1 MSGISQLGMRKLQ
14 SWNPSILIGRLV
26 ERESKF
32 CPENKGMA
40 EYGYWVFFGE
50 NVRKKIWDLT
60 ENEGT
65 RERETTTDRW
75 ARVLCLSLLFF
86 SFTSKCYEFE
96 LIMKRNLI

>member
-1 MSGISQLGMRKLQ
+1 VGENTYVWVELGMRKLQ
-14 SWNPSILIGRLV
+14 SWSPSILIGRSV

-40 EYGYWVFFGE
+40 EYGSWVFFGE

-65 RERETTTDRW
+65 RGKETATDRW
-75 ARVLCLSLLFF
+75 ARALCLSLFLF
-86 SFTSKCYEFE
+86 
-96 LIMKRNLI
+96 LVLRVNAMNLN